1 MSILRRRHACMLALA
16 LLASLLLPLLPA
28 VGRLHQAWLAA
39 QPVDAIDLHA
49 LCTTGGL
56 RFVAVPDVDPA
67 PHEAPR
73 ETGQG
78 HDCAYCPLLSTTIL
92 SGIQVLPNA
101 GLIPSMPPSMYWT
114 DAAPHAFRD
123 RSRGARAPPRSRIA

>member
-1 MSILRRRHACMLALA
+1 MLALA

-28 VGRLHQAWLAA
+28 AGRLHQARLAA
-39 QPVDAIDLHA
+39 QFVDAIDLHA

-78 HDCAYCPLLSTTIL
+78 HDCAYCPLLSTTML
-92 SGIQVLPNA
+92 SGIQPLPSA
-101 GLIPSMPPSMYWT
+101 GPIRSMPPSVYWT
-114 DAAPHAFRD
+114 DAASHAFRD
-123 RSRGARAPPRSRIA
+123 RARGARAPPRPRTA